1 MEEKKEKKEKEKPNS
16 KLFMGQEMCY
26 DTRKMLHVFL
36 DVSKKVTI
44 NFLNSMVIFTLTSKN
59 KST

>member
-36 DVSKKVTI
+36 SVY
-44 NFLNSMVIFTLTSKN
+44 F
-59 KST
+59 

>member
-36 DVSKKVTI
+36 
-44 NFLNSMVIFTLTSKN
+44 NSMVIFTLTSKN